1 MIGLLIGLSVF
12 LSVHSVR
19 IFAPSW
25 RAARIADWGENGWK
39 RGFSVLSIAGF
50 LLLLWGYG
58 QARLAPVLLWTPP
71 PAMRPVA
78 ALLMLLAFVLLVA
91 AYVPGNGI
99 KARLGHPMVLAIKL
113 WALAHLL
120 VNGRLHAVV
129 LFGSF
134 MVWAA
139 LSFRAARRREP
150 PSRAPSALWR
160 TLLAVLIGGVAW
172 AVFAVVLHRR
182 WIGVAPF

>member
-120 VNGRLHAVV
+120 VNGGCMRWCC
-129 LFGSF
+129 S
-134 MVWAA
+134 AA
-139 LSFRAARRREP
+139 S
-150 PSRAPSALWR
+150 
-160 TLLAVLIGGVAW
+160 
-172 AVFAVVLHRR
+172 
-182 WIGVAPF
+182 